1 MAKRRV
7 AKDIRNRMKEAEI
20 EGIVGQK
27 VVDIMRVHVY
37 RNMDDE
43 KPTHIFNGI
52 KKFAISQNGKFVM
65 FDTDVLEAED
75 HEEIVSILLNS
86 EDIGKVEIITQLKTL
101 TREDAEKI
109 VDERMKR
116 ENPLRVAPST
126 IDTA

>member
-27 VVDIMRVHVY
+27 VIDIMRVHVY

-65 FDTDVLEAED
+65 FDTDVLDAED
-75 HEEIVSILLNS
+75 HQEVVSILLNS
-86 EDIGKVEIITQLKTL
+86 DDIGKIEVITQLKTL

-109 VDERMKR
+109 VDDRMKR
-116 ENPLRVAPST
+116 ENPPAVT